1 MDIDIL
7 IDNLYNKKIGNLTLY
22 EMFSIWSTS
31 MINIFTDLLNYI
43 NNFKSKSMNQINIID
58 EVFIFIDI
66 FIKKKRI
73 LYSGI
78 TILLIV
84 ILLSFSK

>member
-7 IDNLYNKKIGNLTLY
+7 LDDLHKKKIGNLTLY

-31 MINIFTDLLNYI
+31 MIDIFTDLLDYI